1 MNDSEAQALKY
12 LSSLGYSQVVYEP
25 DGRIPPDFLVKG
37 RIAIEVRRLNYNYI
51 DEAGHVQGVETSQ
64 FALMRYMRGLLPSF
78 GPPQAGQSWFV
89 RFWFKRP
96 LPLLAKLRRA
106 IQLALARFCD
116 GQKGD
121 QEISITDQFT
131 LYLFPCT
138 VAFPNRFV
146 LGGYVDRNAGGWLIP
161 ELEKNI
167 RICVKKKT
175 EKIANIR
182 AKSPEWW
189 LILVDHIGFGQ
200 MESMD
205 VRHDWDRVILIN
217 PLKPE
222 EGYEI

>member
-1 MNDSEAQALKY
+1 
-12 LSSLGYSQVVYEP
+12 
-25 DGRIPPDFLVKG
+25 
-37 RIAIEVRRLNYNYI
+37 
-51 DEAGHVQGVETSQ
+51 
-64 FALMRYMRGLLPSF
+64 
-78 GPPQAGQSWFV
+78 
-89 RFWFKRP
+89 
-96 LPLLAKLRRA
+96 
-106 IQLALARFCD
+106 
-116 GQKGD
+116 
-121 QEISITDQFT
+121 
-131 LYLFPCT
+131 
-138 VAFPNRFV
+138 

-182 AKSPEWW
+182 AKYPEWW